1 MKRIIYWLFAGTKGG
16 PTRAQIVKAIKERPR
31 NANQLSEDLGFDYKT
46 IKHHIKMLLDNK
58 LIVATG
64 EKYAKLYF
72 LSDDF
77 EKNYHIFEEIWERF
91 GKK

>member
-1 MKRIIYWLFAGTKGG
+1 MRRIIYWLFAGTKGG
-16 PTRAQIVKAIKERPR
+16 ATRTRIIKALKERPR

-46 IKHHIKMLLDNK
+46 IRHHIGVLSDNK

-72 LSDDF
+72 LSEEF
-77 EKNYHIFEEIWERF
+77 EENYDLFEEIWEKF
-91 GKK
+91 GEK